1 MSTPAYLMVLALILG
16 STACES
22 AHAQAWTQTGAAS
35 NSWYAIACSADGAR
49 LVATTGGQFV
59 NGQGYVSTNSG
70 TNWSLTRGPS
80 LPWTSVAASSD
91 GISLSAAPKD
101 RATYT

>member
-22 AHAQAWTQTGAAS
+22 AHAQVWTQTGVAS
-35 NSWYAIACSADGAR
+35 NCWYAMACSADGAR

-59 NGQGYVSTNSG
+59 NGKVYVSTNSG
-70 TNWSLTRGPS
+70 TNWSLTGAPS
-80 LPWTSVAASSD
+80 LRWTSVACSSD
-91 GISLSAAPKD
+91 GIRLIAAAYD
-101 RATYT
+101 RA